1 MRFSDRIRLA
11 WNIAFNSKAR
21 ALLAPTWQ
29 DNQPVYNETSFENLV
44 RHGWR
49 KNELIFACVSKTA
62 ATASFVQLKVKDS
75 RDKDLDDHPLRRLIA
90 RPNPFMDEYDFWYS
104 VVVYQKLAGGA
115 YFEKERDRAGRTVR
129 LWPLRPDWLKPVR
142 SQSLF
147 ISGYEYAVPGQ
158 SPVTMRAEDVIDF
171 KLFDPL
177 NLYRGYPPAA
187 VAGRDTYLERIETLI
202 DAMLA
207 DASVRLPGARRES
220 AAVKARGEGASIP
233 DALYT
238 QIVELAS

>member
-158 SPVTMRAEDVIDF
+158 SPVTMRAEDQTVIGYAIGWGTTISDEPYVPQVTGANWDTIL
-171 KLFDPL
+171 KLEAEWKKR
-177 NLYRGYPPAA
+177 NN
-187 VAGRDTYLERIETLI
+187 
-202 DAMLA
+202 
-207 DASVRLPGARRES
+207 
-220 AAVKARGEGASIP
+220 
-233 DALYT
+233 YT
-238 QIVELAS
+238 